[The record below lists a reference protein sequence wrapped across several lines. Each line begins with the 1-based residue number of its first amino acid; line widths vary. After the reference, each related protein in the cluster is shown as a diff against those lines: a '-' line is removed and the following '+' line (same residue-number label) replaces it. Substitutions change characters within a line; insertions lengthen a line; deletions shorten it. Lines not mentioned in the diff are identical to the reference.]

1 MSDRQ
6 CSSCGG
12 FCGRGGCKRENVKVN
27 KQREA
32 LQVALEALEKYGTP
46 RLNNEDAYSAAI
58 KTIREALAEPEPAL
72 QWQPINSAP
81 KDRDMLTYG
90 RLPGS
95 YGYYD
100 EEWCYSISK
109 WAGNGWSSQRSMAY
123 GSAFIPTHWMP
134 LPERPQGEV

>member
-1 MSDRQ
+1 M
-6 CSSCGG
+6 
-12 FCGRGGCKRENVKVN
+12 N

-32 LQVALEALEKYGTP
+32 LQLALEALQWNWGGEPLPTKE
-46 RLNNEDAYSAAI
+46 LEAI
-58 KTIREALAEPEPAL
+58 NAIREALAEPEPAL

-81 KDRDMLTYG
+81 KDRAILTYG

-134 LPERPQGEV
+134 LPEKPKGEV

>member
-1 MSDRQ
+1 MS
-6 CSSCGG
+6 
-12 FCGRGGCKRENVKVN
+12 

-32 LQVALEALEKYGTP
+32 LQLALNALEKHGNSY
-46 RLNNEDAYSAAI
+46 LNHEDEYSAA
-58 KTIREALAEPEPAL
+58 KDAIREALAEPEPAL

-81 KDRDMLTYG
+81 KDRAILTYG

-95 YGYYD
+95 HGYYD

-134 LPERPQGEV
+134 LPEKPKGEV

>member
-1 MSDRQ
+1 MS
-6 CSSCGG
+6 
-12 FCGRGGCKRENVKVN
+12 
-27 KQREA
+27 KQHEAMKIA
-32 LQVALEALEKYGTP
+32 LQALEEI
-46 RLNNEDAYSAAI
+46 AAHYPADWEAELTTQAI
-58 KTIREALAEPEPAL
+58 QAIREALAEPEPAL

-81 KDRDMLTYG
+81 KDRAILTYG

-100 EEWCYSISK
+100 EEWCCSISK

-134 LPERPQGEV
+134 LPEKPKGEV

>member
-1 MSDRQ
+1 MS
-6 CSSCGG
+6 
-12 FCGRGGCKRENVKVN
+12 

-32 LQVALEALEKYGTP
+32 LELALEALQWNWGGEPLPT
-46 RLNNEDAYSAAI
+46 LEIEAI
-58 KTIREALAEPEPAL
+58 EALKRALAEPEPAL

-81 KDRDMLTYG
+81 KDRAILTYG

-123 GSAFIPTHWMP
+123 GSAFIPAHWMP
-134 LPERPQGEV
+134 LPERPEGEA